1 MATIAAPQ
9 RIQSIMPSAP
19 KTIAARRLLELLWS
33 GKPPGHTATTARLP
47 VSEADW
53 LRVLA
58 LAARHS
64 LAPLLAAEVLSRTDL
79 EIPASVVAQLAAIRE
94 RAARRALAQI
104 AELLRVQAAFRREGI
119 PVLTF
124 KGQLLAEQA
133 YGDVSLRSCFDLD
146 LFVPEADVLR
156 AKRVLLAL
164 GYRPY
169 FDLLPHQEADLL
181 RIECEYPF
189 LHTTNGISI
198 DLQWRPRARYFSF
211 PLPAEELWQRS
222 IKTTLA
228 GHPVKTFA
236 PEDLTLLLL
245 VHGAKHTWSKLEQL
259 CALAAWI
266 ERNPELNWAAI
277 EHRAEATGARRI
289 LLLGVQLLATWFATP
304 VPKPLVSTAA
314 QDPHVVQLARELSL
328 PWFKPE
334 AAPLGLLPA
343 LRLHLRMRE
352 RLADRVCHCFWLA
365 VTPGVNDWQ
374 KFRLPPALHPLHYC
388 LRPLR
393 LLKAPARP

>member
-1 MATIAAPQ
+1 
-9 RIQSIMPSAP
+9 MPSTP
-19 KTIAARRLLELLWS
+19 TISAASRLLELLWT
-33 GKPPGHTATTARLP
+33 GKPPGPAAGLP
-47 VSEADW
+47 TSEADW
-53 LRVLA
+53 QRVLA

-64 LAPLLAAEVLSRTDL
+64 LAPLLAAEVLGRSDL
-79 EIPASVVAQLAAIRE
+79 TIPAAVTVQLTAMRE

-104 AELLRVQAAFRREGI
+104 AELLRVQAALQREEI
-119 PVLTF
+119 PVLKF

-146 LFVPEADVLR
+146 LFVHEADVLR
-156 AKRVLLAL
+156 AKQVLLML
-164 GYRPY
+164 GYRAE
-169 FDLLPHQEADLL
+169 FTLLAHEEADLL

-189 LHTTNGISI
+189 KHATNGIQI

-228 GHPVKTFA
+228 GHPVMTFA

-245 VHGAKHTWSKLEQL
+245 VHGAKHTWNKLEQL
-259 CALAAWI
+259 CALAAWL
-266 ERNPELNWAAI
+266 ERNPGLDWAAI
-277 EHRAEATGARRI
+277 ERRAEATGARRI
-289 LLLGVQLLATWFATP
+289 LLLGVHLLATWFAPP
-304 VPKPLVSTAA
+304 VPETLASAA
-314 QDPHVVQLARELSL
+314 ANDSRVLELAQELSRIWFTPEPAHLGVL
-328 PWFKPE
+328 PT
-334 AAPLGLLPA
+334 

-352 RLADRVCHCFWLA
+352 RLADRVRHCFWLA

-374 KFRLPPALHPLHYC
+374 AFSLPPALHALHYC

-393 LLKAPARP
+393 LVSKRHAEHHYALRA